1 VETQVNLTPI
11 DLAWV
16 AGLFEGEGSIRI
28 NTPTRRNRGH
38 LVVDM
43 VNTDIECVA
52 IFQDNWPGYMRPVKA
67 KGNRKDYYRYRAAAL
82 VAASFLV
89 DVLPHLRTSRV
100 RRKALLGLEFQAQK
114 SKMSSINRTP
124 EYIALQLAY
133 YDQMTVLNLRGLT
146 PRSAPRG

>member
-1 VETQVNLTPI
+1 MTLTPL

-16 AGLFEGEGSIRI
+16 AGMFEGEGSIRI
-28 NTPTRRNRGH
+28 NTPTRRNQGH

-52 IFQDNWPGYMRPVKA
+52 IFQANWPAYMRPVKA

-89 DVLPHLRTSRV
+89 DVLPYLRTSRV
-100 RRKALLGLEFQAQK
+100 RTKALLGLEFQTQK
-114 SKMSSINRTP
+114 SKMSRVNRTP
-124 EYIALQLAY
+124 EYLAAQLAY
-133 YDQMTVLNLRGLT
+133 YHQMAALNVRGLGL
-146 PRSAPRG
+146 PDVDRG